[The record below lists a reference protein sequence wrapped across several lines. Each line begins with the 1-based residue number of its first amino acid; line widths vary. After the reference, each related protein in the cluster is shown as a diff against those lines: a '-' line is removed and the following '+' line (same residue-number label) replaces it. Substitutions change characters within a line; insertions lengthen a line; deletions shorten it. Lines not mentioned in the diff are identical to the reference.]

1 LSSKH
6 REATFRGCRSPDEGS
21 VLHESLTANRDAVI
35 ERARTKVALRSGRA
49 GAQGI
54 PVFLDQLIETLEGS
68 PSSGAAIAASADQ
81 HGVDLL
87 HEGLTLAQVVHDYCG
102 VCEAATELAH
112 EAKAFIG
119 PDEFHICNQCLGEAI
134 AHAVTEYSY
143 QRDRTIAAQETERL
157 GELAHE
163 LRNALGPATMAFHM
177 LRTGTVG
184 LEGSTAALL
193 GRSLAQL
200 TKLVTSSLTQVRL
213 DARLETRERVS
224 VREFIDELQAGATLE
239 AVNAGRTLSVTSGEP
254 GIEVIADRQL
264 LGAAVF
270 NLLQNA
276 FKFSRRGGHVALN
289 TSSAAGRVLFDVEDE
304 CGGLP
309 AGTVDT
315 LFRPYN
321 QQSTRRVGLG
331 LGLSITRKSVEA
343 NGGEVRVRD
352 VPGVGCVFTIDLPRI
367 AAAR

>member
-1 LSSKH
+1 
-6 REATFRGCRSPDEGS
+6 
-21 VLHESLTANRDAVI
+21 VLHEFLAANRDAVI
-35 ERARTKVALRSGRA
+35 ERARTKVAVRSARG
-49 GAQGI
+49 GAQGERFGGI

-68 PSSGAAIAASADQ
+68 PSSGAAIAVSADQ
-81 HGVDLL
+81 HGVELL
-87 HEGLTLAQVVHDYCG
+87 HQGLTLAQVVHDYCG

-112 EAKAFIG
+112 EARVFIG
-119 PDEFHICNQCLGEAI
+119 SDEFHICNRCLGEAI

-143 QRDRTIAAQETERL
+143 QRDRTIADQETERL

-163 LRNALGPATMAFHM
+163 LRNALGPATMAFQL

-184 LEGSTAALL
+184 LEGSTAAVL
-193 GRSLAQL
+193 GRSLARL

-213 DARLETRERVS
+213 DANIQTRERVS
-224 VREFIDELQAGATLE
+224 VREFVDELEVGATME
-239 AVNAGRTLSVTSGEP
+239 ALGAGRTLSVTSGEP

-264 LGAAVF
+264 LGTAVM

-276 FKFSRRGGHVALN
+276 FKFSRPGGRVALK
-289 TSSAAGRVLFDVEDE
+289 TSSTSNRVLIDVEDE

-309 AGTVDT
+309 AGTVDA
-315 LFRPYN
+315 LFRPYH
-321 QQSTRRVGLG
+321 QQSSNRVGLG

-352 VPGVGCVFTIDLPRI
+352 VPGVGCVFTIDLPRWLG
-367 AAAR
+367 AAR

>member
-1 LSSKH
+1 M
-6 REATFRGCRSPDEGS
+6 
-21 VLHESLTANRDAVI
+21 LHDFLAANRDAVI
-35 ERARTKVALRSGRA
+35 ERARTKVGGTHTDLLG
-49 GAQGI
+49 GI

-68 PSSGAAIAASADQ
+68 PSSGAALAVSADQ
-81 HGVDLL
+81 HGVELL
-87 HEGLTLAQVVHDYCG
+87 RRGLTLAQVVQDYCG
-102 VCEAATELAH
+102 VCEAATELAN
-112 EAKAFIG
+112 EAKVLIF
-119 PDEFHICNQCLGEAI
+119 PDEFRVCNRCLGDAI
-134 AHAVTEYSY
+134 AHAVTEYSC
-143 QRDRTIAAQETERL
+143 QRDRTIANQETERL

-163 LRNALGPATMAFHM
+163 LRNALGSATMAFQL
-177 LRTGTVG
+177 LRKGTVG

-200 TKLVTSSLTQVRL
+200 TRLITSSLTQVRL
-213 DARLETRERVS
+213 DAKIQTLDRVS
-224 VREFIDELQAGATLE
+224 VREFIEELKVGATLE
-239 AVNAGRTLSVTSGEP
+239 ALGAGRTLSVTSGEP

-264 LGAAVF
+264 LDAAVS

-276 FKFSRRGGHVALN
+276 FKFSRRGGHVALR

-309 AGTVDT
+309 AGAVDA

-321 QQSTRRVGLG
+321 QQNSNRVGLG

-352 VPGVGCVFTIDLPRI
+352 MPGVGCVFTIDLHRLG
-367 AAAR
+367 AAH